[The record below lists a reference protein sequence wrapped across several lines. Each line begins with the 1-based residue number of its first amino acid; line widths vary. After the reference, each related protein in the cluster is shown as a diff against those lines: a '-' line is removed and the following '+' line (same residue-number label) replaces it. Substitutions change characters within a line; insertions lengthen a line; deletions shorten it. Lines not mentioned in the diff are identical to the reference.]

1 MEPAR
6 RIAPTA
12 WMTAPETV
20 AVVRALEADGAAVR
34 FVGGCVRDTML
45 GRAITD
51 IDIATPDPPETVML
65 LLARD
70 YIRAVPTGLAHGTI
84 TAVVDHKHFEITTLR
99 VDVESHGRHA
109 TIAFTDN
116 WLEDAARRDL
126 TFNAMSLA
134 PDGAIYDPFNGLAD
148 LEAGRVR
155 FVGAAAQRILE
166 DHLRLLRF
174 FRFYAWFGRG
184 PFDSDG
190 FAATKAHAHLLPK
203 LSGERVQAEMKKLL
217 AGPNPLRALAG
228 MRDCGALAQIL
239 PEDGSFDLLRALIA
253 CEEAA
258 GLKPDS
264 IRRLAA
270 LVRGRATEPLAA
282 RWRLSNGDAA
292 RLAALAVPVERLDQS
307 FDARAMRRVLYRRGA
322 ELTRDLVLLAW
333 AEAGATKDAPW
344 RVMFDEALRWLP
356 RELPIKGAD
365 VLALGV
371 APGPAVGELLA
382 SVEQWWIEEDFK
394 PTRKEALAKLAA
406 LARKGA

>member
-6 RIAPTA
+6 RIAPTD
-12 WMTAPETV
+12 WMMAPETV
-20 AVVRALEADGAAVR
+20 AVVRALQADGAGVR

-45 GRAITD
+45 DRAITD

-70 YIRAVPTGLAHGTI
+70 YIRAVPTGLAHGTV

-126 TFNAMSLA
+126 TFNALSLA
-134 PDGAIYDPFNGLAD
+134 PDGALYDPFDGLAD

-155 FVGAAAQRILE
+155 FVGDATQRIRE

-184 PFDSDG
+184 AFDEDG
-190 FAATKAHAHLLPK
+190 FAAATASAHLLPK

-217 AGPNPLRALAG
+217 AAPDPLRALEG
-228 MRDCGALAQIL
+228 MRDCGALVRVL
-239 PEDGSFDLLRALIA
+239 PEDGSFDLLQALTQREKA
-253 CEEAA
+253 L
-258 GLKPDS
+258 GLTPGP

-270 LVRGRATEPLAA
+270 LVRGRMTAEIAA

-292 RLAALAVPVERLDQS
+292 RLAALAAPVERLDAK
-307 FDARAMRRVLYRRGA
+307 FDARAVRRVLYRRGA
-322 ELTRDLVLLAW
+322 ELTHDLVLLAW
-333 AEAGATKDAPW
+333 AEAGAANDALW
-344 RVMFDEALRWLP
+344 RVMLDEAMRWLP

-365 VLALGV
+365 ALKLGV
-371 APGPAVGELLA
+371 APGPAVGELLSA
-382 SVEQWWIEEDFK
+382 VEQWWIEEDFK
-394 PTRKEALAKLAA
+394 PTRKEALEKLAA
-406 LARKGA
+406 LAGSVR